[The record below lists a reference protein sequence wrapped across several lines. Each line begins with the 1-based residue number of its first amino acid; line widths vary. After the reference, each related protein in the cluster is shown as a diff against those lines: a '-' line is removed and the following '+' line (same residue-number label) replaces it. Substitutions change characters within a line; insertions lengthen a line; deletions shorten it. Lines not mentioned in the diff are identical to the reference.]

1 MGADSYLAALVG
13 LKQSLL
19 GEARQDMNIILCGMM
34 GAGKTTVGIQ
44 LALLSDRCW
53 MDTDNLIAKDYG
65 EITTIFERYGEEYF
79 RKLETRMVE
88 ELVEEDNLVVSVG
101 GGLVLKEENV
111 SLLKENG
118 KIFYLRASVDTLTER
133 LKADTTRPLLQT
145 DGESLTDKLTR
156 MLEERAP
163 IYERVADFTIDVE
176 GKTPGQIALEIMM
189 KMDGNL

>member
-1 MGADSYLAALVG
+1 
-13 LKQSLL
+13 
-19 GEARQDMNIILCGMM
+19 MNIILCGMM

-79 RKLETRMVE
+79 RKLETRTVE

-118 KIFYLRASVDTLTER
+118 KIFYLRASEETLTER